1 MAGQIIELVRFTWLE
16 AFFLSPYFV
25 DMTGVTGLCDEC
37 HKRVTPVAGPGFSS
51 GRRLKVCDDY
61 HRTTY
66 RESPRFWKGKLRR
79 EQLLKTYLIRDDQRR
94 AMNFDKLLAL
104 ELSEQPRDRL
114 ARGADH
120 LSNLFVSQG
129 QG

>member
-1 MAGQIIELVRFTWLE
+1 LF
-16 AFFLSPYFV
+16 
-25 DMTGVTGLCDEC
+25 DMTGVTGRCDEC
-37 HKRVTPVAGPGFSS
+37 HKRVTPVAGPEFSS

-61 HRTTY
+61 HRTTG

-79 EQLLKTYLIRDDQRR
+79 EQLLKTCLIRDDQRR

-114 ARGADH
+114 AGCPNHLAD
-120 LSNLFVSQG
+120 FFMCQG
-129 QG
+129 QLQKNLAFLFFVVGLAAGR